1 MKKVFN
7 IALAFICIF
16 MFSACEEDWSPEQ
29 LLEEPTG
36 TLSLATIA
44 VDIETAE
51 TEVARNTVDFSN
63 FIVAISNEAD
73 GVLVESWK
81 YAEMPEVITLEVGK
95 YKIEVKSHELEAAQ
109 WDAPYYYASKSFAI
123 EENKVTEIGEMV
135 CKLSNVKVSVKYS
148 DALYQ
153 ALGDDVTVKVE
164 AGNGALDYV
173 KDESRVGCFEL
184 PEGSSS
190 VIASFAGTVN
200 GNYTTLRRVFTDVE
214 VGQHI
219 IITFSLST
227 GGFNADLIVD
237 AGVSED
243 EVDVNVPGEDPE
255 VPGDRPGEGEDQNA
269 PTITSETLDL
279 NGVNLIT
286 SSLIAKVDISV
297 PNGIELFEVKIISD
311 QLTPELLQE
320 VGLAAEFDL
329 AHPGDLESVLHE
341 LEFPTGDQV
350 LGQTQMSF
358 DITMFM
364 ELLVAFP
371 GTHKFQ
377 LTVTDAQGLSAEATL
392 TFLAESAE

>member
-7 IALAFICIF
+7 IALAFISIF

-29 LLEEPTG
+29 LLEDPTG

-44 VDIETAE
+44 VDIETSE
-51 TEVARNTVDFSN
+51 KEVPRSSVDLSN
-63 FIVAISNEAD
+63 YIVAIYNESD

-81 YAEMPEVITLEVGK
+81 YAEMPEVVTLEVGK
-95 YKIEVKSHELEAAQ
+95 YNIAVKSHELEVSQ

-123 EENKVTEIGEMV
+123 EENKVTEIGELI

-153 ALGDDVTVKVE
+153 ALGDDVTVTVE
-164 AGNGALDYV
+164 IGNGVLEYS
-173 KDESRVGCFEL
+173 KDEVRVGCFEL
-184 PEGSSS
+184 PENSSS
-190 VIASFAGTVN
+190 IIASFAGTVN

-227 GGFNADLIVD
+227 GGFNPDLIVD

-243 EVDVNVPGEDPE
+243 DVDINVPGEDPE
-255 VPGDRPGEGEDQNA
+255 VPGERPGEGEDQNG

-279 NGVNLIT
+279 DGVNLIT

-297 PNGIELFEVKIISD
+297 PNGIKLFEVKIISD

-320 VGLAAEFDL
+320 VNLAAEFDL
-329 AHPGDLESVLHE
+329 VYPGDLEPMLIE
-341 LEFPTGDQV
+341 LGFPTGDQV

-364 ELLVAFP
+364 ELLVVFP

-377 LTVTDAQGLSAEATL
+377 LTVTDAQGLSSQETL
-392 TFLAESAE
+392 TFLAE